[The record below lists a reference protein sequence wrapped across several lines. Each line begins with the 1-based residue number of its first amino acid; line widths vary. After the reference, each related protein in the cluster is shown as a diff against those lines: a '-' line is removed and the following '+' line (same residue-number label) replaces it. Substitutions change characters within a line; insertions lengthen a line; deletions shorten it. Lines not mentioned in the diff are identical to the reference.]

1 MHPVLK
7 IFLGVLICAPCA
19 AMAQGYGPRPYH
31 RYEPYPG
38 YVDAY
43 YQPSVTQDFSDG
55 SSGRAD
61 GDGFGFRAWIPVA
74 PLVIL
79 TGEWQRDHYDTLH
92 LDGVGKFHANVDDD
106 QYRLG
111 AGLQWHLPAPVRLA
125 AYAEYINEQARGD
138 VEGAA
143 VDTKSDGFGFHGR
156 ATFSPSPWVS
166 LYGQVGYVRL
176 RDDNDNK
183 ADGPELLGGVAVYP
197 TPLMRL
203 FVDVR
208 SPRLTDDQGGTLDT
222 VEVRTGIGAVLGI

>member
-1 MHPVLK
+1 MHPVSK
-7 IFLGVLICAPCA
+7 IFVGLLICAPCA

-31 RYEPYPG
+31 HRYEPYAG

-61 GDGFGFRAWIPVA
+61 GDGFGFRAWVPVG
-74 PLVIL
+74 PLFL
-79 TGEWQRDHYDTLH
+79 LNGEWQRDHYDTLH
-92 LDGVGKFHANVDDD
+92 VDGVGKSHVDVDDD
-106 QYRLG
+106 QFRLG
-111 AGLQWHLPAPVRLA
+111 AGLQWHLPAPVRIA
-125 AYAEYINEQARGD
+125 TYAEYINEQFSDNQG
-138 VEGAA
+138 GGNL
-143 VDTKSDGFGFHGR
+143 KSDGFGFHGR

-166 LYGQVGYVRL
+166 LYGQIGYVQL
-176 RDDNDNK
+176 RDENDNK
-183 ADGPELLGGVAVYP
+183 IDGPEFLGGVAVYP

-208 SPRLTDDQGGTLDT
+208 SPRLTDDQGGSLDT